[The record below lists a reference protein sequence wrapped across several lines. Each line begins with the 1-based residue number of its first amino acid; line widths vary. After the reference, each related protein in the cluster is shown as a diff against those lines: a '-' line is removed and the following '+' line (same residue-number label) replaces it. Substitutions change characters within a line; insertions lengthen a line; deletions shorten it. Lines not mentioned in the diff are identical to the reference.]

1 MTNARTL
8 LFLAACALSFAAAA
22 ADAPP
27 ADAAADAAKAPGAAE
42 LIERLGAERPA
53 EREAAHEALAKLG
66 KSALPQ
72 LRAASYHAKAEVRW
86 RAEHLM
92 AEAAP
97 ADAWSDSLRARL
109 DEAKVSLDADNAP
122 LDEVL
127 RQWADAAGVPLA
139 LSPHLARALAEKP
152 LRATLHI
159 KEYGARLAL
168 ERLLDDQGL
177 SYALVFNG
185 VVVEGGAKLRGT
197 VLREL
202 LDTKVPPLA
211 FKNTPLRAALEEV
224 RAALPAGLAFDDE
237 VFKQEDV
244 QALKVNLTTT
254 RALRLETV
262 LAMLLDGHDLGYLF
276 DDRRVFVT
284 SKDRTDDG
292 LVTVDYALGPLV
304 QAIER
309 RTGQDGPDKIA
320 EALRACVDARAW
332 TKGSGTS
339 WRGEDVLAVTQRRSS
354 QERVAAFLKLLQQ
367 AEGILDRPP
376 DNGLEF

>member
-8 LFLAACALSFAAAA
+8 LYLAACALSLSAAMAPAAAE
-22 ADAPP
+22 APP
-27 ADAAADAAKAPGAAE
+27 ADAAKAPGVEA

-66 KSALPQ
+66 RSAIPQ
-72 LRAASYHAKAEVRW
+72 LRAASYHAKAEVRR
-86 RAEHLM
+86 RAERLM

-97 ADAWSDSLRARL
+97 ADAWCESARARL
-109 DEAKVSLDADNAP
+109 NEAKVTLDADNAP
-122 LDEVL
+122 LDEAL
-127 RQWADAAGVPLA
+127 RQWAGRAGVPLA
-139 LSPHLARALAEKP
+139 LSPHLARALAAQP
-152 LRATLHI
+152 LRATLHV

-177 SYALVFNG
+177 SYALVFDG
-185 VVVEGGAKLRGT
+185 VVVEGGAKLRGA
-197 VLREL
+197 VLHDL
-202 LDTKVPPLA
+202 LDSKVPPLS

-224 RAALPAGLAFDDE
+224 RTALPAGLAFDDE

-244 QALKVNLTTT
+244 QALKVNLATT

-262 LAMLLDGHDLGYLF
+262 LAMLLDGHELGYLF

-284 SKDRTDDG
+284 SKERTDDG

-304 QAIER
+304 QAVER

-332 TKGSGTS
+332 TKGSGTA
-339 WRGEDVLAVTQRRSS
+339 WRGEDVLAVTQRRSA
-354 QERVAAFLKLLQQ
+354 QERVAAFLKLLEQ

>member
-1 MTNARTL
+1 MTNARTT
-8 LFLAACALSFAAAA
+8 LFLAACTLWAAASTPRAAA
-22 ADAPP
+22 ADA
-27 ADAAADAAKAPGAAE
+27 AEAAKATGVAE

-66 KSALPQ
+66 KAALPP

-86 RAEHLM
+86 RAERLM

-97 ADAWSDSLRARL
+97 ADAWNDELRARL
-109 DEAKVSLDADNAP
+109 NEAKVTLDADNAP
-122 LDEVL
+122 LDDVL
-127 RQWADAAGVPLA
+127 RQWAGAASVPLA
-139 LSPHLARALAEKP
+139 LSPHLARTLAAQP
-152 LRATLHI
+152 LRATLHL

-197 VLREL
+197 VLKEL
-202 LDTKVPPLA
+202 LDTKVPPLS
-211 FKNTPLRAALEEV
+211 FKNTPLRSALEDV

-237 VFKQEDV
+237 VFKQEEV

-254 RALRLETV
+254 RELRLESV
-262 LAMLLDGHDLGYLF
+262 LAMLLDGHDLGYFF

-284 SKDRTDDG
+284 SKDRTGDG
-292 LVTVDYALGPLV
+292 VVTEDYALGPLV

-309 RTGQDGPDKIA
+309 RTGQEGPEKIA
-320 EALRACVDARAW
+320 EALRACVDARSW
-332 TKGSGTS
+332 TKGSGVS